1 MSFTNNED
9 DSYNN
14 MDVFLVDGNT
24 TLIIRN
30 SFLNSKGDSD
40 KDWRRSIIFHS
51 TCTVKDKVCSLIIDS
66 ESYENMVSVNAVRK
80 L

>member
-24 TLIIRN
+24 TLMIRN
-30 SFLNSKGDSD
+30 SFFD
-40 KDWRRSIIFHS
+40 F
-51 TCTVKDKVCSLIIDS
+51 
-66 ESYENMVSVNAVRK
+66 
-80 L
+80 

>member
-30 SFLNSKGDSD
+30 SFLTFKGDSD
-40 KDWRRSIIFHS
+40 KDWRRSIIFHFI
-51 TCTVKDKVCSLIIDS
+51 CTVKDKV
-66 ESYENMVSVNAVRK
+66 
-80 L
+80 